1 MIKINSYKIN
11 CLLYIRIMIIDILIT
26 IVDKIKKLDKYYNK
40 KLDKYYQITDEM
52 REKAKTNNFMKL
64 KIILIN
70 NRKLI
75 GVILLAIFIIQIVNY
90 FNSKNSLLHRKSMQS
105 GGAAGAAAAS
115 AAKVAAPVAADVAKS
130 SAANT
135 SKNNSST
142 NKSSSSSELKGK
154 VKSGLK
160 RGASATLST
169 GGRLKRAGFEITDRL
184 KAVAGIY
191 FEILYT
197 IAMAFLIGIT
207 LGPIIMIIVIFFI
220 CFASFRDQMVTIKR
234 L

>member
-1 MIKINSYKIN
+1 
-11 CLLYIRIMIIDILIT
+11 MIIDILIT

-90 FNSKNSLLHRKSMQS
+90 FNSKNSLLHRTSMQS
-105 GGAAGAAAAS
+105 GGAAGAAAAAAS

-130 SAANT
+130 SSANT